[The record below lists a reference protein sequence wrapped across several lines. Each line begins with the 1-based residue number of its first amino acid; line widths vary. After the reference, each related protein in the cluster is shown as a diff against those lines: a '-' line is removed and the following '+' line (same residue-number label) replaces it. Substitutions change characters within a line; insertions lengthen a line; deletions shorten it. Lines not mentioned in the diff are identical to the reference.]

1 VRLPLKDFQDI
12 RVAELA
18 SKTRLAV
25 GVASAGGGLQAISFA
40 APTGSGKTVMA
51 TALIERLLEGDED
64 APPLDELAV
73 LWISDQPEL
82 NQQTF
87 SKMLLHSS
95 ALEPSQ
101 LKVVSA
107 SNFDQRVFGRQRVYF
122 VNTQKLA
129 KGAGL
134 VDSEGDYRTHTFWQ
148 TVANTVEAGADRLLI
163 IIDEAHR
170 GMRDRN
176 REQAETIIQKFIKG
190 SAGEMPPVPVLLG
203 MTATPERFDAL
214 LAGGD
219 RTKWQVTVTADEVR
233 SSGLLKD
240 VVSIRHT
247 DETQPSDVSLL
258 RLAAKDWKVLTER
271 WATYCDEEDEPR
283 TIRPLLM
290 VQVQDRRGSGEVTA
304 TELAEAVQAIE
315 AEVDGLGPSAFAH
328 AFPDAGALEIAGR
341 KIRHLAPA
349 DIDRDPHVLVVFFKE
364 SLNTG
369 WDCPRAEVMM
379 SYRPARDATYIAQLV
394 GRMVR
399 TPLARRIE
407 KDESLNAVSL
417 YLPHYDRSNVG
428 KVVEKL
434 TGRDDEDVPI
444 DVEDAANI
452 VELTRAPGSDVVFEL
467 LAKLPTYV
475 GPVRP
480 NANQVNRVMKLAAL
494 LSADEIE
501 PDAPKTA
508 RALLVQVLLDRRAEM
523 AAEETYNALIEDR
536 RKITVRTLDVALR
549 PGLQGATRTE
559 EIEAAPEN
567 VDDLFRAARRRLR
580 EGLRDEYFR
589 HRVKVDDADPDDAK
603 IEAFLLANDGDAL
616 SRLEST
622 ARSQTE
628 VWLDSHDAAIDALPE
643 GRRQPYEDIL
653 GLAAE
658 PEKTKVRPPDTVR
671 SKKSDVTWSK
681 HLYVDEHE
689 NYPDKLGTWEAKTIE
704 EEMGRDDF
712 VAWLRNPSRKP
723 WSLRVP
729 YKSGGEWSG
738 MFPDLLVFRTKE
750 GGGLAVDIL
759 DPHTHSL
766 ADAADKA
773 RGLAEFADRHFNLFG
788 RIELIRQVAG
798 KLQRV
803 DLRQKEIRDDMK
815 AVSGKDHL
823 DALFDRWAT

>member
-1 VRLPLKDFQDI
+1 MRLPLKDFQDV

-18 SKTRLAV
+18 SKTRLAM
-25 GVASAGGGLQAISFA
+25 GVATAGGGLQAISFA

-51 TALIERLLEGDED
+51 TALIERLLEGDEE
-64 APPLDELAV
+64 APPLDDLAV

-95 ALEPSQ
+95 GLEPSQ
-101 LKVVSA
+101 LKIVSA

-134 VDSEGDYRTHTFWQ
+134 VDREGDYRTHTFWQ
-148 TVANTVEAGADRLLI
+148 TVAITVEAGADRLLV

-214 LAGGD
+214 LSGGD
-219 RTKWQVTVTADEVR
+219 RTKWQVTVTSDEVR

-258 RLAAKDWKVLTER
+258 RLAAKDWKVLSER

-290 VQVQDRRGSGEVTA
+290 VQVQDRRRSGEVTA

-452 VELTRAPGSDVVFEL
+452 VELIRAPGSDVVFEL
-467 LAKLPTYV
+467 LAKLPTYI

-628 VWLDSHDAAIDALPE
+628 VWFGRHDAAIDALPE

-658 PEKTKVRPPDTVR
+658 PEKTKVRHPDTVR

-681 HLYVDEHE
+681 HLYVDEDG

-738 MFPDLLVFRTKE
+738 LFPDLLVFRAKE

-773 RGLAEFADRHFNLFG
+773 RGLAEYADKHFNLFG
-788 RIELIRQVAG
+788 RIELIRQAGG

-803 DLRQKEIRDDMK
+803 DLRQKEVRDDMK

-823 DALFDRWAT
+823 DALFDKWAS

>member
-1 VRLPLKDFQDI
+1 MRIELKDFQET

-18 SKTRLAV
+18 SKTRLAI
-25 GVASAGGGLQAISFA
+25 GVATASHGQQAISFA

-51 TALIERLLEGDED
+51 TALIERLFDGDEE
-64 APPLDELAV
+64 APPLEELAV

-87 SKMLLHSS
+87 SKMLLHSTVLS
-95 ALEPSQ
+95 PSQ

-107 SNFDQRVFGRQRVYF
+107 TNFDQRTFGRGRVYF
-122 VNTQKLA
+122 VNTQKLG

-134 VDSEGDYRTHTFWQ
+134 VDREGDKRTNTFWQ
-148 TVANTVEAGADRLLI
+148 TVANTVEVGPDRLLVI
-163 IIDEAHR
+163 VDEAHR

-176 REQAETIIQKFIKG
+176 RQQAETIIQKFVKG
-190 SAGEMPPVPVLLG
+190 SPSEMPPIPLLLG

-219 RTKWQVTVTADEVR
+219 RTKWAVTVTADEVR
-233 SSGLLKD
+233 ASGLLKD

-247 DETQPSDVSLL
+247 DEDQPADVSLL
-258 RLAAKDWKVLTER
+258 QLAARDWSVLTDR
-271 WATYCDEEDEPR
+271 WATYCLQEDEPR
-283 TIRPLLM
+283 TIRPLLL

-304 TELAEAVQAIE
+304 TELEEAVRAIE
-315 AEVDGLGPSAFAH
+315 AEVQGLGPNAVAH
-328 AFPDAGALEIAGR
+328 AFPDSGVIDVAGR
-341 KIRHLAPA
+341 KVRHLAPA
-349 DIDRDPHVLVVFFKE
+349 DIDRDPHALVVFFKE

-399 TPLARRIE
+399 SPLARRVE
-407 KDESLNAVSL
+407 KDESLNAVAL
-417 YLPHYDRSNVG
+417 YLPHFDRANVD

-444 DVEDAANI
+444 EVEDAANI
-452 VELTRAPGSDVVFEL
+452 VELTRAAETDAAFGL

-475 GPVRP
+475 GPVRS
-480 NANQVNRVMKLAAL
+480 NANQVNRVMKLASL
-494 LSADEIE
+494 LSGDDIE
-501 PDAPKTA
+501 PDAPKVA
-508 RALLVQVLLDRRAEM
+508 RALLVKVLLDRRAARERDDDY
-523 AAEETYNALIEDR
+523 AALLKDGR
-536 RKITVRTLDVALR
+536 QITVRTLDVALR
-549 PGLQGATRTE
+549 PGVTGSSRTE

-567 VDDLFRAARRRLR
+567 VEDLFKAARRRLR

-603 IEAFLLANDGDAL
+603 IETFLLANDALVLTQLETAARGRTEEWLEAHDDA
-616 SRLEST
+616 
-622 ARSQTE
+622 
-628 VWLDSHDAAIDALPE
+628 VDALPE

-653 GLAAE
+653 GLAVE
-658 PEKTKVRPPDTVR
+658 PEKTKLRHPDTVR
-671 SKKSDVTWSK
+671 TKKADMSWTH
-681 HLYVDEHE
+681 HLYVNDDGS
-689 NYPDKLGTWEAKTIE
+689 YPDKLGTWEARTIE
-704 EEMGRDDF
+704 AEMARDDF
-712 VAWLRNPSRKP
+712 VAWLRNPPRKQ

-738 MFPDLLVFRTKE
+738 MFPDLLVFRRRK
-750 GGGLAVDIL
+750 GGGLVVDIL

-773 RGLAEFADRHFNLFG
+773 RGLAEYADKHFNLFG
-788 RIELIRQVAG
+788 RIELIRRVSG
-798 KLQRV
+798 ELQRV
-803 DLRQKEIRDDMK
+803 DLRREDVRDDVK

-823 DALFDRWAT
+823 DALFDKWAP

>member
-1 VRLPLKDFQDI
+1 
-12 RVAELA
+12 
-18 SKTRLAV
+18 
-25 GVASAGGGLQAISFA
+25 
-40 APTGSGKTVMA
+40 
-51 TALIERLLEGDED
+51 
-64 APPLDELAV
+64 
-73 LWISDQPEL
+73 
-82 NQQTF
+82 
-87 SKMLLHSS
+87 
-95 ALEPSQ
+95 
-101 LKVVSA
+101 
-107 SNFDQRVFGRQRVYF
+107 
-122 VNTQKLA
+122 
-129 KGAGL
+129 
-134 VDSEGDYRTHTFWQ
+134 
-148 TVANTVEAGADRLLI
+148 
-163 IIDEAHR
+163 
-170 GMRDRN
+170 
-176 REQAETIIQKFIKG
+176 
-190 SAGEMPPVPVLLG
+190 
-203 MTATPERFDAL
+203 
-214 LAGGD
+214 
-219 RTKWQVTVTADEVR
+219 
-233 SSGLLKD
+233 
-240 VVSIRHT
+240 
-247 DETQPSDVSLL
+247 
-258 RLAAKDWKVLTER
+258 
-271 WATYCDEEDEPR
+271 
-283 TIRPLLM
+283 M
-290 VQVQDRRGSGEVTA
+290 VQVQDRRGAGEVTA
-304 TELAEAVQAIE
+304 TELTEAIQAIE

-328 AFPDAGALEIAGR
+328 AFPDAGVLELAGR
-341 KIRHLAPA
+341 KVRHLAPA

-379 SYRPARDATYIAQLV
+379 SYRPALDATYIAQLV

-452 VELTRAPGSDVVFEL
+452 TACRCFWIDAPTWRPTRLRGAHRGPTQDHREDARRRAP
-467 LAKLPTYV
+467 P
-475 GPVRP
+475 R
-480 NANQVNRVMKLAAL
+480 
-494 LSADEIE
+494 
-501 PDAPKTA
+501 
-508 RALLVQVLLDRRAEM
+508 
-523 AAEETYNALIEDR
+523 
-536 RKITVRTLDVALR
+536 
-549 PGLQGATRTE
+549 LQGATRTE

-567 VDDLFRAARRRLR
+567 VDDLFRAGRRRLR

-589 HRVKVDDADPDDAK
+589 HRVKADDADPDDVK
-603 IEAFLLANDGDAL
+603 IEALLLSNDADAL
-616 SRLEST
+616 SRLEAA

-628 VWLDSHDAAIDALPE
+628 KWLYDHDAAIEALPE

-658 PEKTKVRPPDTVR
+658 PERTKVRPPDTVCSR
-671 SKKSDVTWSK
+671 KSDVSWSK
-681 HLYVDEHE
+681 HLYVDEHG

-729 YKSGGEWSG
+729 HKSGGEWSG
-738 MFPDLLVFRTKE
+738 MFPDLLVFRAKE

-766 ADAADKA
+766 SDAADKA
-773 RGLAEFADRHFNLFG
+773 RGLAEYADKHFNLFG

-803 DLRQKEIRDDMK
+803 DLRGKGIRDDMK

>member
-1 VRLPLKDFQDI
+1 MRLPLKDFQDV

-18 SKTRLAV
+18 SKTRLAI
-25 GVASAGGGLQAISFA
+25 GVATAGGGLQAISFA

-51 TALIERLLEGDED
+51 TALIERLLEGDEE
-64 APPLDELAV
+64 APPLDDLAV

-95 ALEPSQ
+95 GLEPSQ
-101 LKVVSA
+101 LRIVSA

-134 VDSEGDYRTHTFWQ
+134 VDREGDYRTNTFWQ
-148 TVANTVEAGADRLLI
+148 TVANTIESGSDRLLV

-176 REQAETIIQKFIKG
+176 REQAETIIQKFVKG

-247 DETQPSDVSLL
+247 DEAQPSDVSLL
-258 RLAAKDWKVLTER
+258 RLAAKDWKVLTAR
-271 WATYCDEEDEPR
+271 WATYCEEEDEPR

-290 VQVQDRRGSGEVTA
+290 VQVQDRRGAGEVTA
-304 TELAEAVQAIE
+304 TELTEAVQAIE

-328 AFPDAGALEIAGR
+328 AFPDAGVLELAGR
-341 KIRHLAPA
+341 KVRHLAPA

-452 VELTRAPGSDVVFEL
+452 IELTRAPDCESAFDA

-501 PDAPKTA
+501 PDAPKVA
-508 RALLVQVLLDRRAEM
+508 RALLVQVLLDRRADM
-523 AAEETYNALIEDR
+523 ATEETYEALIEDR

-589 HRVKVDDADPDDAK
+589 HRVKVDDADPDDVK
-603 IEAFLLANDGDAL
+603 IEAFLLSNDADAL
-616 SRLEST
+616 SRLE
-622 ARSQTE
+622 AAALSQTE
-628 VWLDSHDAAIDALPE
+628 KWLDDQDAAIEALPE

-658 PEKTKVRPPDTVR
+658 PERTKVRPPDTVR
-671 SKKSDVTWSK
+671 SRKSDVTWSK
-681 HLYVDEHE
+681 HLYVDEHG
-689 NYPDKLGTWEAKTIE
+689 NFPDKLGTWEAKTIE
-704 EEMGRDDF
+704 EEMDRDDF

-738 MFPDLLVFRTKE
+738 MFPDLLVFRARE
-750 GGGLAVDIL
+750 GGALVH
-759 DPHTHSL
+759 P
-766 ADAADKA
+766 A
-773 RGLAEFADRHFNLFG
+773 RST
-788 RIELIRQVAG
+788 V
-798 KLQRV
+798 
-803 DLRQKEIRDDMK
+803 
-815 AVSGKDHL
+815 
-823 DALFDRWAT
+823 T